1 MMCLICPSFI
11 LLATSNL
18 LHPKPVCSHCSLI
31 NKLWEYKENYEGFS
45 GEWELFAMTQH
56 MCLFQS
62 SFLYSGCL
70 DCQDILLT
78 VLKTC
83 FYCSV
88 LLLKADVGMEPR
100 CPTSPHLLLSASI
113 QQKVWFHN
121 TLELDPAGVISSFVI
136 PNPSKDHAYHR
147 PSFTRAL
154 YQRKT
159 TGVRREKQPLEYCYE
174 KNKKTHKIQ
183 TS

>member
-1 MMCLICPSFI
+1 MGIICNDSTYVFI
-11 LLATSNL
+11 SEFLSIFRLLRLSRYST
-18 LHPKPVCSHCSLI
+18 HCIKDL
-31 NKLWEYKENYEGFS
+31 
-45 GEWELFAMTQH
+45 
-56 MCLFQS
+56 
-62 SFLYSGCL
+62 
-70 DCQDILLT
+70 
-78 VLKTC
+78 

-88 LLLKADVGMEPR
+88 LLLKADIGMEPR

-154 YQRKT
+154 YQRKN